1 LLLEG
6 VQRLGARDELGVLL
20 GLRGGAARGE
30 PVAEGLARIG
40 VGLLR
45 GLQLQAYLVEVARGL
60 QLGGLRGRDG
70 RAQRLRG
77 AQVDEVVDAA
87 HALDLRQVA
96 HDGAAQPDEE
106 AGEHEGHEPEA
117 AAKPLF

>member
-1 LLLEG
+1 LKASSALVRAMSSVSWSG
-6 VQRLGARDELGVLL
+6 CAVAR
-20 GLRGGAARGE
+20 R
-30 PVAEGLARIG
+30 VASQLPKVSRALA
-40 VGLLR
+40 LACCAS
-45 GLQLQAYLVEVARGL
+45 LQLQAYLVEVARGL

-87 HALDLRQVA
+87 HALHLRQVA